1 MCNVCMCVRV
11 SVYACACACV
21 CDRVR
26 SSARNTITLSH
37 EIPEHTKIGHFWPL
51 LGQSRSRTLFVQLVP
66 HAHCHV
72 NSMIFLITN
81 DGQHGIAAHTY
92 KRQTQT
98 QTQTHKN
105 HTKNKLHK
113 SFRKKEGSVVP
124 ITNLCRQRGEGCIV
138 LNPTHI
144 LCDRCHLR

>member
-66 HAHCHV
+66 HAH
-72 NSMIFLITN
+72 T
-81 DGQHGIAAHTY
+81 QAHTY